1 MPQSRGLMELQY
13 KDQAEQYAQEEANEE
28 YKAKIDALPFMLK
41 PLALRELIV
50 QNDDTDFSG
59 ATEGD
64 R

>member
-1 MPQSRGLMELQY
+1 MELQY